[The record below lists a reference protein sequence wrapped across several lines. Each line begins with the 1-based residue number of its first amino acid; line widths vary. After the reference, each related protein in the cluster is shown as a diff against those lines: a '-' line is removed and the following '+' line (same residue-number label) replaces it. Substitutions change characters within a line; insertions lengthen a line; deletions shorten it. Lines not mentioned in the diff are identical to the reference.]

1 MYNNDIVNNSKMIDH
16 ETFLIL
22 IANTDEIYILQISHK
37 KCFVTHI
44 SMTILLNCRKIV
56 FVTMVK

>member
-22 IANTDEIYILQISHK
+22 IANTDEIYILQISYK
-37 KCFVTHI
+37 KSLH
-44 SMTILLNCRKIV
+44 
-56 FVTMVK
+56 